1 MKPATSTVFIVD
13 DDHAVRD
20 SIRELMESVGLNAQT
35 FASAEDYLAAHDS
48 ARPGCLVVDI
58 RMGRMSGLGLQ
69 SRLHEMKARIPIVF
83 ITAHADVPM
92 VVEAMRGGAV
102 GFVTKPY
109 REQELLDNINEAIS
123 RDAAARGDSDRQ
135 ERYEQMM
142 AGLTGRES
150 EVMHLA
156 MEGLSSK
163 VIAQRLEISHRTVE
177 LHRSRV
183 LEKLGLSSTA
193 ELMRIAAEH
202 PLLRSKASLPT
213 WNQ

>member
-1 MKPATSTVFIVD
+1 MKPAVATVFVVD

-20 SIRELMESVGLNAQT
+20 SIRELVESVGLDAET
-35 FASAEDYLAAHDS
+35 FSSAEEYLATHDS

-58 RMGRMSGLGLQ
+58 RMARVSGLGLQ
-69 SRLHEMKARIPIVF
+69 SRLNEMKARIPIVF

-109 REQELLDNINEAIS
+109 REQELLDNINEALS
-123 RDAAARGDSDRQ
+123 RDAAARLDSDRQ
-135 ERYEQMM
+135 GHYEQMM
-142 AGLTGRES
+142 VGLTGRES
-150 EVMHLA
+150 EIMQLA

-163 VIAQRLEISHRTVE
+163 VIAQRLDISHRTVE

-202 PLLRSKASLPT
+202 PLLRSKAPPPT